1 MVGESTIDSNFFF
14 NKINEAYANRAPL
27 LKTMTNSYRLLFGE
41 NDGFPGFNSRYL
53 P

>member
-1 MVGESTIDSNFFF
+1 MLIRT
-14 NKINEAYANRAPL
+14 PL

-41 NDGFPGFNSRYL
+41 NDGFPGLIADIY